1 MQLRR
6 IERWIAVV
14 RLIAVPFAI
23 FQVAVSTGYPA
34 GYERAAW
41 VATGIFAIGAAG
53 IFLFVRL
60 DVSDR
65 ASLGLSVA
73 AQLFDT
79 AVVSAYVI
87 VRVHTDEGLV
97 GLGEATLAAR
107 WSGETSRSCV
117 AMI

>member
-87 VRVHTDEGLV
+87 VYNWERGTRAAPNR
-97 GLGEATLAAR
+97 LGRLNDPEH
-107 WSGETSRSCV
+107 G
-117 AMI
+117 